1 MPKPGFFRRKSTY
14 LIGVPVIVI
23 LAVVVAPFVYI
34 HFIEGPAPKKFAL
47 TKPTAGA
54 STGSTAASGRATVSV
69 DGAWK
74 ITAGSQAGYRV
85 KETLFGQSNTAA
97 GRTTSVKG
105 TLTINA
111 TTVPAADFTVDLTTV
126 KSDQARRDAQF
137 QGRIMDTA
145 TFPTATFKLTKP
157 IALTNVPPNLT
168 PVKATATG
176 DLTLHGKTKSVTFE
190 LQAQR
195 NGDKIEVSGSIPVTF
210 TDYGI
215 DNPSGGPATTEDH
228 GELEFHLFFTR
239 A

>member
-1 MPKPGFFRRKSTY
+1 MQDRHKSEVTPAEELCGAMRAPPFTFFTGVLKAPHMPKPGFFRRKSTY

-47 TKPTAGA
+47 TKPTTGA
-54 STGSTAASGRATVSV
+54 PAGSTASSASATVSV

-74 ITAGSQAGYRV
+74 ITTGSQAGYRV
-85 KETLFGQSNTAA
+85 KETLFGQANTAA
-97 GRTTSVKG
+97 GRTGSVKG
-105 TLTINA
+105 NLTING

-157 IALTNVPPNLT
+157 VTLT
-168 PVKATATG
+168 
-176 DLTLHGKTKSVTFE
+176 
-190 LQAQR
+190 
-195 NGDKIEVSGSIPVTF
+195 SIPANNQ
-210 TDYGI
+210 G
-215 DNPSGGPATTEDH
+215 
-228 GELEFHLFFTR
+228 R
-239 A
+239 ANLANRMRAWG

>member
-1 MPKPGFFRRKSTY
+1 MPKPNFFRRKSTY

-54 STGSTAASGRATVSV
+54 STGSTAASGGATVSV

-85 KETLFGQSNTAA
+85 NETLFGQSNTAA

-105 TLTINA
+105 KLTINA
-111 TTVPAADFTVDLTTV
+111 TTVPTADFTVDLTTV

-137 QGRIMDTA
+137 QGRIRATA

-210 TDYGI
+210 ADYGI

>member
-47 TKPTAGA
+47 TKPTTGTPA
-54 STGSTAASGRATVSV
+54 GSTASSASASVSV

-74 ITAGSQAGYRV
+74 ITTGSQAGYRV
-85 KETLFGQSNTAA
+85 KETLFGQANTAA
-97 GRTTSVKG
+97 GRTGSVKG
-105 TLTINA
+105 NLTING

-157 IALTNVPPNLT
+157 VTLTSIPANLT
-168 PVKATATG
+168 AITVSATG
-176 DLTLHGKTKSVTFE
+176 DLTLHGKTKSVTFG

-210 TDYGI
+210 ADYGI

>member
-1 MPKPGFFRRKSTY
+1 MPEPSFFRRKSTY

-54 STGSTAASGRATVSV
+54 STVSSGSATVSV
-69 DGAWK
+69 DGEWK
-74 ITAGSQAGYRV
+74 ITAGSQVGYRV
-85 KETLFGQSNTAA
+85 KETLFGQPNTAA
-97 GRTTSVKG
+97 GRTGSVKG
-105 TLTINA
+105 NVTING

-157 IALTNVPPNLT
+157 ITLTSVPANRTPITASATGNLT
-168 PVKATATG
+168 LK
-176 DLTLHGKTKSVTFE
+176 GKTKSVTIE
-190 LQAQR
+190 LKAQR
-195 NGDKIEVSGSIPVTF
+195 NGDKIEVTGSIPVTF
-210 TDYGI
+210 ADYGI
-215 DNPSGGPATTEDH
+215 DNPSGGPAATEDH
-228 GELEFHLFFTR
+228 GELEFHLFFAR